1 MRLQKILWIL
11 LTLILV
17 GLSILVVTK
26 VQYKSSHKNN
36 FQWDLDDCYN
46 EDVLLYDPNDDFQ
59 DTMA

>member
-1 MRLQKILWIL
+1 MRLQKIVWIL

-17 GLSILVVTK
+17 GLSMVVLTK
-26 VQYKSSHKNN
+26 IQYKNSPKNK
-36 FQWDLDDCYN
+36 FQWDIDDYYN